1 MIGVCMWP
9 PPAIFL
15 GRRTDFATNAVATL
29 LAGGRFGRMAVAL
42 VVSLLPP
49 LPSRPSGSLPRFL
62 QVAIS
67 VTERESEKGCKVML
81 TPKNSQKSLPAAI
94 AHENDLLYEALK
106 ETFPASDPIA
116 INVDL
121 ESPGARNGP
130 NTRLSRS
137 AQRLRKAS

>member
-1 MIGVCMWP
+1 
-9 PPAIFL
+9 
-15 GRRTDFATNAVATL
+15 
-29 LAGGRFGRMAVAL
+29 
-42 VVSLLPP
+42 
-49 LPSRPSGSLPRFL
+49 
-62 QVAIS
+62 
-67 VTERESEKGCKVML
+67 ML

-94 AHENDLLYEALK
+94 AHENDLLDEALK

-137 AQRLRKAS
+137 AQRSRKAS